1 MLSAE
6 HSAHWMGLKTT
17 PACDSWMMFVVLFW
31 KSCRLLR
38 ITRPPRT
45 TWSVSPGDFASS
57 WEGERKFYQEST

>member
-38 ITRPPRT
+38 ITRPPKNNVECFTR
-45 TWSVSPGDFASS
+45 
-57 WEGERKFYQEST
+57 